1 MVKKREPATLEK
13 MWLGTTIEEIPK
25 LIPGLLLATLIVVI
39 AIWLT
44 EFIGTSLMGFAKS
57 PVSDIMMAVII
68 GLLIRNTVGLLDIFR
83 PGIEFCVKKLLRL
96 GIMMMGIRL
105 SIFSVAM
112 IGVTGVPVVV
122 MCIATGLVLTSYI
135 NKWLKLPERLGTL
148 IAVGTGI
155 CGASAI
161 VATAP
166 GIEAT
171 DEEVTYAIANI
182 TVFGI
187 VAMFLYPYIANLI
200 FSGNQLMSGLF
211 LGTSVHETAQV
222 TGAGL
227 IYDAQFLPSKPTAAD
242 VAIVTKLVRNAFM
255 AIVIPLMTF
264 VYARQMADKE
274 GFKGKKIST
283 ARLFPLFILGFIF
296 MAILRSIGDAGVQAS
311 GNAFGILG
319 GDVWKMVHKGI
330 THWAGNFLAVA
341 MAGVGL
347 GANFEVMKGLGV
359 KPFCVGLLSALLVGV
374 VSAICAFIFGPF
386 IMF

>member
-1 MVKKREPATLEK
+1 
-13 MWLGTTIEEIPK
+13 MWLGTTIEEVPK
-25 LIPGLLLATLIVVI
+25 LIPGLLLAILIVVV
-39 AIWLT
+39 AIWLA
-44 EFIGTSLMGFAKS
+44 EFIGTTLMGFAKS
-57 PVSDIMMAVII
+57 PVSDIMMAVLI
-68 GLLIRNTVGLLDIFR
+68 GLLVRNTVGLLDIFR

-105 SIFSVAM
+105 SIFSVAE
-112 IGVTGVPVVV
+112 IGAAGVPVVI
-122 MCIATGLVLTSYI
+122 MCIAAGLVVTSYI
-135 NKWLKLPERLGTL
+135 NKLLKLPERLGTL

-166 GIEAT
+166 GIDAT
-171 DEEVTYAIANI
+171 DEEVTYAVANI

-200 FSGNQLMSGLF
+200 FSGNQIMSGLF

-242 VAIVTKLVRNAFM
+242 VAIVTKLVRNVFM

-264 VYARQMADKE
+264 VYARQMAGRE
-274 GFKGKKIST
+274 GFEGKKVS
-283 ARLFPLFILGFIF
+283 AAKLFPLFILGFIF
-296 MAILRSIGDAGVQAS
+296 MAVLRSIGDAGVQAG
-311 GNAFGILG
+311 GNAFGILDG
-319 GDVWKMVHKGI
+319 NAWEMIYKGI

-347 GANFEVMKGLGV
+347 GANLEVMRGLGV
-359 KPFCVGLLSALLVGV
+359 KPFYVGLLSALLVGV
-374 VSAICAFIFGPF
+374 VGVICAFIFSPF